1 VLPGRTPDGRVR
13 IEPRW
18 QTPADDTTD
27 CRLEPAIAA
36 MLQRSFHTLPR
47 YWPDELERTAEF
59 LEADGYRVTTG
70 LDAPA

>member
-1 VLPGRTPDGRVR
+1 M
-13 IEPRW
+13 
-18 QTPADDTTD
+18 TD